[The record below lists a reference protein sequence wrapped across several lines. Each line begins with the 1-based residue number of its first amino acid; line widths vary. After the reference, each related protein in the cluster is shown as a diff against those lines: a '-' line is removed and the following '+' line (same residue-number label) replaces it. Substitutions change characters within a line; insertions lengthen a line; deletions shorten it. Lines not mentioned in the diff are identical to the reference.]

1 MNLLDECF
9 LLSDSL
15 DRLLILSPDTSQT
28 ASQSY
33 KVNAILH
40 LEERH
45 TIESTLK
52 FEILDAMLIS
62 TSRVII
68 MVKTTQRQGG
78 EDRRTSGVAKI

>member
-9 LLSDSL
+9 LLQDSL
-15 DRLLILSPDTSQT
+15 DRLLILSPDGSK
-28 ASQSY
+28 ADSQSF
-33 KVNAILH
+33 KVYAILH

-45 TIESTLK
+45 TLESTLK
-52 FEILDAMLIS
+52 FEILDGMLIS

-78 EDRRTSGVAKI
+78 DDRRTS

>member
-1 MNLLDECF
+1 V
-9 LLSDSL
+9 
-15 DRLLILSPDTSQT
+15 
-28 ASQSY
+28 Y
-33 KVNAILH
+33 AILH

-45 TIESTLK
+45 TLESTLK

-78 EDRRTSGVAKI
+78 DDRRTS